1 MSILNIFRGQ
11 LASVIE
17 WKPTT
22 MTTLWWRYPSERNEI
37 INASKLIVAPGQGA
51 VLVYEGEVVDV
62 IETSG
67 TFNLK
72 TDNHPFT
79 TTLLRLRQNFESEH
93 KLYIYFYRTAEVIG
107 QSWGTSTPIKL
118 HDKTYNLAMELGA
131 YGNFSYR
138 IADVHRFFTEIIGS
152 RAMLDSEEL
161 RPELTKRIVAG
172 IASALHASGL
182 DYLTIDGHLSEL
194 GKAIHTDLSP
204 ELVTLGLEL
213 KSFYLEGVQYDED
226 TEARIER
233 IAEMQADVYA
243 ANQAGIDYVELEK
256 LRALRDAAA
265 NEGGLAGAGIQMG
278 AGLELGRQMGG
289 FASLAQVGG
298 SRETGVQSEAQA
310 LSPAERLKQLKELH
324 AEGLITD
331 EEFAEKRAS
340 VLASL

>member
-22 MTTLWWRYPSERNEI
+22 MTTLWWRYPSERNGI

-51 VLVYEGEVVDV
+51 VLVYEGEVVD
-62 IETSG
+62 IIDTPG

-107 QSWGTSTPIKL
+107 QAWGTSTPIKL
-118 HDKTYNLAMELGA
+118 HDKVYNLPMELGA

-138 IADVHRFFTEIIGS
+138 IADVRRFFAEIIGS
-152 RAMLDSEEL
+152 RAMLDAEEL
-161 RPELTKRIVAG
+161 RPQIGGRIIAG
-172 IASALHASGL
+172 ISSALHASAL
-182 DYLTIDGHLSEL
+182 DYLSIDGHLSEL
-194 GKAIHTDLSP
+194 GTAIHEVLSP
-204 ELVTLGLEL
+204 ELETLGLEL
-213 KSFYLEGVQYDED
+213 KTFYLEGVQYDED

-233 IAEMQADVYA
+233 ISEMQADVYA
-243 ANQAGIDYVELEK
+243 AKQAGIDYVQLEK

-265 NEGGLAGAGIQMG
+265 NEGGLSGAGLQMG
-278 AGLELGRQMGG
+278 AGLEIGRQMGSFAG
-289 FASLAQVGG
+289 FAQVGG
-298 SRETGVQSEAQA
+298 GNDDKETSEAKV
-310 LSPAERLKQLKELH
+310 LSPAERLRQLKDLH

-331 EEFAEKRAS
+331 EEFAEKRAE